1 MIDDLRVIYQSDK
14 LKFITLEQIR
24 RILDYKPS
32 LSTIAKMLKRAKISR
47 RRFTNHVRIR
57 GQVDQER
64 IDKFKSDFVALD
76 FESIVCIDETG
87 FSNVGNSYYGYFR
100 KGVQPESFI
109 TKKKL
114 RKSSVVAISSNTIVH
129 HKIQDKAYNSITF
142 VEFFKELVL
151 VPSSVSTI
159 LMDNIAFHKSLE
171 IKQLAEKHNLKLLFI
186 PPYMPKYD
194 PIEEFF
200 AQVKRVFRT
209 LLLDNIDFH
218 TAIDLSLNHIRQQNH
233 VFLGSYMHTL
243 QFCKL

>member
-1 MIDDLRVIYQSDK
+1 M
-14 LKFITLEQIR
+14 
-24 RILDYKPS
+24 
-32 LSTIAKMLKRAKISR
+32 
-47 RRFTNHVRIR
+47 
-57 GQVDQER
+57 
-64 IDKFKSDFVALD
+64 
-76 FESIVCIDETG
+76 
-87 FSNVGNSYYGYFR
+87 
-100 KGVQPESFI
+100 
-109 TKKKL
+109 
-114 RKSSVVAISSNTIVH
+114 RKSSVVAISSNIIVH

-142 VEFFKELVL
+142 VEFFKELIFQVL
-151 VPSSVSTI
+151 INNTY
-159 LMDNIAFHKSLE
+159 DNIAFHKSLE

-218 TAIDLSLNHIRQQNH
+218 IAIDLSLNHIRQQNH